1 MFKIM
6 KKGKVHG
13 AEGMPIPKLK
23 FYPLI
28 ASCLVPPP
36 TSTLQIKEQSVL
48 LYYQQAARLS
58 LRNPKKQKRRCQTEK
73 GRHVPKKASPN
84 LILPGLH
91 IIVENSRNAVLNFH
105 LK

>member
-1 MFKIM
+1 M
-6 KKGKVHG
+6 HG
-13 AEGMPIPKLK
+13 AEGMPIPTLR
-23 FYPLI
+23 FYHLI

-84 LILPGLH
+84 LIPPGLH
-91 IIVENSRNAVLNFH
+91 IIVENANNAVLNFN